1 MVQQAEQGMAPR
13 FLCLG
18 QQQDVVR
25 RVTDSRGKQD
35 IMEERG
41 RKQE

>member
-13 FLCLG
+13 FLRLG
-18 QQQDVVR
+18 QQDVVR
-25 RVTDSRGKQD
+25 RVMDSRGKQD
-35 IMEERG
+35 IMEERE